1 MKKIIVSETQIK
13 RLIDSSIN
21 EQIKGGNTTGGPERF
36 ETSIINRPVQ
46 MGEGLF
52 KLGSDKIN
60 TNSDEFKRA
69 LSILRVAPGAV
80 VEIQGGASAVGS
92 DRGYDNKALAE
103 RRSQNF
109 ITALKNSGVDT
120 SGYQVL
126 GGVVGKA
133 TKANSPEANAEQF
146 VRFTIKPTPGLK
158 IDQKIAIDNTAV
170 AMKNLPIE
178 NLFLK
183 KTPEK
188 SGKYSVAFRFDYDT
202 SVTNVSEIYNLVKNA
217 TQGKVSSITNVTK
230 QLRAQ
235 INENE
240 ISEDDFGYEDFQTRD
255 DMAQLR
261 DALDKNIMVSVAYV
275 KKDGSVKHMTMKRY
289 LSSYV
294 PSEREKTQKQIDVE
308 KNNDI
313 KKVVDINAYN
323 KSLKET
329 GNKEEAAKK
338 SWRTINLKDV
348 LGFMVRGNFI
358 DLRDENQIRERFGEE
373 IYNSLTKTMLK
384 SLENTQDTT
393 Q

>member
-13 RLIDSSIN
+13 RLIDSNIN
-21 EQIKGGNTTGGPERF
+21 EQLKGGVTTGGPDKF
-36 ETSIINRPVQ
+36 EYSIVNRPVKI
-46 MGEGLF
+46 GANLF

-60 TNSDEFKRA
+60 TNSTEFKQA

-80 VEIQGGASAVGS
+80 VEIQGGASKVGR
-92 DRGYDNKALAE
+92 DRGYDNIGLAN
-103 RRSQNF
+103 RRAQNF
-109 ITALKNSGVDT
+109 IAALKNSGVDT
-120 SGYQVL
+120 SGYKVL
-126 GGVVGKA
+126 GGVEGEA

-146 VRFTIKPTPGLK
+146 VKFTVKPTPGLK

-170 AMKNLPIE
+170 AMKNLPIGK
-178 NLFLK
+178 LRV

-188 SGKYSVAFRFDYDT
+188 SSKYAVAFKFDYDT
-202 SVTNVSEIYNLVKNA
+202 SVTNVAEIYNLVKKA
-217 TQGKVSSITNVTK
+217 TEGKVTNITNVSK

-255 DMAQLR
+255 DMEQLR

-289 LSSYV
+289 LSAYV
-294 PSEREKTQKQIDVE
+294 PSEKEKTQKQMDVE

-313 KKVVDINAYN
+313 KRVVDINAYN
-323 KSLKET
+323 RVVKET

-358 DLRDENQIRERFGEE
+358 DLRDENQIMQRFGEE
-373 IYNSLTKTMLK
+373 IYNSLTKSMLK

>member
-1 MKKIIVSETQIK
+1 MKKIIVSELQIK
-13 RLIDSSIN
+13 RLVDSNIN
-21 EQIKGGNTTGGPERF
+21 EQIKSGDTNASPEK
-36 ETSIINRPVQ
+36 TKISIINKPIQ
-46 MGEGLF
+46 MGSNLF

-60 TNSDEFKRA
+60 TNSGEFKRG
-69 LSILRVAPGAV
+69 LSILKTAPKAS
-80 VEIQGGASAVGS
+80 VEIQGGASAVGN

-109 ITALKNSGVDT
+109 VTALKNSGIDT
-120 SGYQVL
+120 SGYTIL
-126 GGVVGKA
+126 PGVVGKA

-158 IDQKIAIDNTAV
+158 IDQKIAIDNTATQ
-170 AMKNLPIE
+170 LPILPIGKLVV
-178 NLFLK
+178 NPTPG
-183 KTPEK
+183 KTN
-188 SGKYSVAFRFDYDT
+188 KYMVIFRFDYDT

-217 TQGKVSSITNVTK
+217 TEGKVSNITNVTK
-230 QLRAQ
+230 QFRSP

-240 ISEDDFGYEDFQTRD
+240 ISEDDFGYEDYQTRE
-255 DMAQLR
+255 DMIQLR
-261 DALDKNIMVSVAYV
+261 NALDKNIMVSVAYV
-275 KKDGSVKHMTMKRY
+275 KKDGTVKHMTIKRY

-294 PSEREKTQKQIDVE
+294 PSDKEKTQKQIDVE

-313 KKVVDINAYN
+313 KRVVDINAYN
-323 KSLKET
+323 KVLRET

-358 DLRDENQIRERFGEE
+358 DLRDENQIMSRFGEE

-384 SLENTQDTT
+384 SLEDNQNITQ
-393 Q
+393 